1 MSAALQRILYVEDEV
16 DIRTV
21 AKLALEAVGGFEVV
35 VAASGDEALICVR
48 DFVPDLLLL
57 DVMMPG
63 MDGPATLH
71 ALRALSETESVPA
84 IFMTA
89 RALPGE
95 LAALKAEG
103 ALGVITKPF
112 DPMALADQLRAFWE
126 ARDA

>member
-1 MSAALQRILYVEDEV
+1 MSASLQRILYVEDEV

-21 AKLALEAVGGFEVV
+21 AKLALEAVGGFEVE
-35 VAASGDEALICVR
+35 VAASGDEALLRVR
-48 DFVPDLLLL
+48 DFAPDLLLL

-63 MDGPATLH
+63 MDGPATLR
-71 ALRALSETESVPA
+71 ALRAQAQTEFVPA

-95 LAALKAEG
+95 VAALKAEG

-112 DPMALADQLRAFWE
+112 DPLALADQLRMFWE